1 MAAIRPSARWRW
13 SAASSPGFGLAFIV
27 IQCLEVY
34 SSSAGRL
41 TTTAKLDRKR
51 DVGLSPDAPQ
61 SRSKNE
67 LSSLK
72 RGLFALELLNQH
84 SLLSAGA
91 LAKAMSVDRTT
102 ARRVLDTLVSEGLA
116 EKILGH
122 SGYRL
127 TPRVGRLSR
136 GLSEELIISHVATP
150 LLIEATKEVGWS
162 LAVATPSDDKMIIQ
176 VTTNDI
182 SPHRTY
188 RIRVGAALPLLASQC
203 GRLAIAYMPDEER
216 TAVLSTPPES
226 WDAWQDSFE
235 QIREQGCVLPPRT
248 PGQSR
253 HIVCVPIFSDNKVL
267 AVLAMSYFASAV
279 SQKQLEGEYIPLLKR
294 LSEEISQRAK
304 ATRFTAN

>member
-1 MAAIRPSARWRW
+1 M
-13 SAASSPGFGLAFIV
+13 
-27 IQCLEVY
+27 
-34 SSSAGRL
+34 
-41 TTTAKLDRKR
+41 
-51 DVGLSPDAPQ
+51 
-61 SRSKNE
+61 
-67 LSSLK
+67 K